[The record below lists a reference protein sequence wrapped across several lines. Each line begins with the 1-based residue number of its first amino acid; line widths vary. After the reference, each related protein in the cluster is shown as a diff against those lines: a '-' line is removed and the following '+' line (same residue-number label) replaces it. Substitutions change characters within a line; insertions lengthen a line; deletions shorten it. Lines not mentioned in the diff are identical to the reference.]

1 MAAGFDGSIRIDT
14 KLDAKG
20 VNTGLAG
27 ITKSLKTLGAAVGIV
42 FGVEALL
49 NFGKAAI
56 SVASDLEEVQ
66 NVVNVTFKEMSESIN
81 GFADTAL
88 KQFGL
93 SELSAKKYTSTMGA
107 MLKSSGFG
115 TKAAAEMSIEMA
127 KLTAD
132 MASFYNLDT
141 DTAFEKIRSG
151 ISGETEPLKA
161 LGINLN
167 VANLEAFALS
177 QGITKSYNAM
187 SQSEQVMLR
196 YNYLLNA
203 SADAQGDFARNSG
216 TWANQV
222 KMLTEKWKEFSAL
235 IGKALIEFLLPVVEF
250 LNKTLDILIGITKE
264 IGKIYTLLTG
274 KEVVVEANNA
284 IVGSAEDAAESE
296 SDLSDSIKNAGK
308 EAKKALA
315 PFDELNVLQNNLGDG
330 IGGTGDSNF
339 GTIFDT
345 KLVSDGL
352 ITAWKKTEDEGDE
365 FYAWYTNWLTAL
377 RSAALI
383 PIPSPMFEPL
393 QSPIYRPEWGL
404 VPPLVP
410 LPDFPKLKEPI
421 YDPQWGLVPPL
432 IPEPIFPS
440 LEVPIFE
447 PVWGLEYPALQP
459 LAIPALD
466 MSGYME
472 SLGAIRLRTLE
483 GWEAI
488 GQITGV
494 AVSVIGQVI
503 KEKGQEITKG
513 LKTGWETIESN
524 YAKHKENIGILTSG
538 IASVLVLNMNQG
550 LSVFGA
556 NVNNALTAVQGGM
569 QAFGKN
575 VGSIAAGTAT
585 AFANNI
591 SEGFRVTSQ
600 NLVTFANSMGSN
612 LKTFGVGVLATAAET
627 AKGFVNNMVSGFV
640 AVWNNFKNLM
650 SGIGEKLSGWYSE
663 HKQLVTTTAIV
674 GGVVG
679 LGALAVLAAPATVG
693 YAAAGMLALAAIPN
707 LKSPSIPRL
716 ATGAVIP
723 PNGEFLAVLGD
734 QRSGR
739 NLEAP
744 EGLIRKIVREESG
757 NSETVAL
764 LRELV
769 SAVREGKVLMV
780 DRQVLGKIVNKSQ
793 SDSFRM
799 AGSTII
805 PI

>member
-20 VNTGLAG
+20 VNSGLAG
-27 ITKSLKTLGAAVGIV
+27 ITKSLKSLGAAVGIA

-66 NVVNVTFKEMSESIN
+66 NVVNVTFKEMSDDIN
-81 GFADTAL
+81 NFADTAL

-93 SELSAKKYTSTMGA
+93 SELSAKKYTSTLGA
-107 MLKSSGFG
+107 MLKSSGLS

-132 MASFYNLDT
+132 MASFYNLST
-141 DTAFEKIRSG
+141 DEAFEKIRSG

-177 QGITKSYNAM
+177 QGITKSYDAM

-216 TWANQV
+216 SWANQV

-250 LNKTLDILIGITKE
+250 LNKALDILIGITKE
-264 IGKIYTLLTG
+264 IGRIYTLLTG

-284 IVGSAEDAAESE
+284 VVDSADAAAESE
-296 SDLSDSIKNAGK
+296 DDLSKSIKDAGK

-315 PFDELNVLQNNLGDG
+315 PFDELNVLQNSLGG
-330 IGGTGDSNF
+330 GISIGGVAGNNL
-339 GTIFDT
+339 GTIFST

-352 ITAWKKTEDEGDE
+352 ITAWKKVEDDGDK
-365 FYAWYTNWLTAL
+365 FYLWYTNWLTGL
-377 RSAALI
+377 RNAALI
-383 PIPSPMFEPL
+383 PIPAPIFKPL
-393 QSPIYRPEWGL
+393 QSPIYRPDWGL

-421 YDPQWGLVPPL
+421 YDP
-432 IPEPIFPS
+432 
-440 LEVPIFE
+440 
-447 PVWGLEYPALQP
+447 VWGLEYPVLQP
-459 LAIPALD
+459 LTVPALD
-466 MSGYME
+466 MAEYVV
-472 SLGAIRLRTLE
+472 SLQTLKLSTVNI
-483 GWEAI
+483 WEAI
-488 GQITGV
+488 ELNTGTL
-494 AVSVIGQVI
+494 VSEIGKMIEEGYQGI
-503 KEKGQEITKG
+503 MEG
-513 LKTGWETIESN
+513 LNANWEAIEEN
-524 YAKHKENIGILTSG
+524 YLKHKENMGAITSG
-538 IASVLVLNMNQG
+538 IASVLVQNLNEG
-550 LSVFGA
+550 LSTLGS
-556 NVNNALTAVQGGM
+556 NINSTILTVQESL
-569 QAFGKN
+569 QAFGGN
-575 VGSIAAGTAT
+575 VGTIAAETARV
-585 AFANNI
+585 FANNI
-591 SEGFRVTSQ
+591 SEGFKVTSQ
-600 NLVTFANSMGSN
+600 NFVTFATSLGDN
-612 LKTFGVGVLATAAET
+612 LKAFGEGMLETAAET

-650 SGIGEKLSGWYSE
+650 GSIGKSISGWYSE
-663 HKQLVTTTAIV
+663 NKQLITTTAIV

-693 YAAAGMLALAAIPN
+693 YAAAGMLALATIPN

-744 EGLIRKIVREESG
+744 EGLIRQILREELAAMG
-757 NSETVAL
+757 GAQTDITVNFTGTMAQFVRAL
-764 LRELV
+764 GPEITREERRRGTNLI
-769 SAVREGKVLMV
+769 
-780 DRQVLGKIVNKSQ
+780 LGG
-793 SDSFRM
+793 DL
-799 AGSTII
+799 
-805 PI
+805 

>member
-1 MAAGFDGSIRIDT
+1 MRLGGGAVAAGFDGSIRIDT
-14 KLDAKG
+14 RLDAKG

-27 ITKSLKTLGAAVGIV
+27 ITKSLKTLGAAVGIA

-56 SVASDLEEVQ
+56 AVASDLEEVQ
-66 NVVNVTFKEMSESIN
+66 NVVDVTFKEMSESIN
-81 GFADTAL
+81 DFADTAL

-151 ISGETEPLKA
+151 ISGETEPLKQ

-196 YNYLLNA
+196 YNYLLKS

-250 LNKTLDILIGITKE
+250 LNKALDILIGITKE

-284 IVGSAEDAAESE
+284 VVDSADAAAESE
-296 SDLSDSIKNAGK
+296 DDLSKSIKDAGK

-315 PFDELNVLQNNLGDG
+315 PFDELNVLQNSLGGG
-330 IGGTGDSNF
+330 IGGVVGNNL
-339 GTIFDT
+339 GTVFNT

-365 FYAWYTNWLTAL
+365 FFAWYTNWLTSL
-377 RSAALI
+377 RQVALI
-383 PIPSPMFEPL
+383 PIPAPIFEPL
-393 QSPIYRPEWGL
+393 QSPIYRPDWGL

-421 YDPQWGLVPPL
+421 YDP
-432 IPEPIFPS
+432 
-440 LEVPIFE
+440 
-447 PVWGLEYPALQP
+447 VWGLEYPVLQP
-459 LAIPALD
+459 LTIPALD
-466 MSGYME
+466 MAEYVA
-472 SLGAIRLRTLE
+472 SLATLKLSTVKT
-483 GWEAI
+483 WEAI
-488 GQITGV
+488 KLNTGTL
-494 AVSVIGQVI
+494 VSGIG
-503 KEKGQEITKG
+503 K
-513 LKTGWETIESN
+513 TIEEGYQGIIDGLNTDWEVIEDN
-524 YAKHKENIGILTSG
+524 YLKHKENMGAITSG
-538 IASVLVLNMNQG
+538 IASVLVRNLNEG
-550 LSVFGA
+550 LSTLGSNINTSLANIQENLQTFG
-556 NVNNALTAVQGGM
+556 V
-569 QAFGKN
+569 N
-575 VGSIAAGTAT
+575 VGSISAETARV
-585 AFANNI
+585 FASNN
-591 SEGFRVTSQ
+591 SEGYRVTSQ
-600 NLVTFANSMGSN
+600 NFATFATSMGDN
-612 LKTFGVGVLATAAET
+612 LKAFGKGMLATAAET
-627 AKGFVNNMVSGFV
+627 AAGFVNNLVSGFV
-640 AVWNNFKNLM
+640 AVWNNFKDLM
-650 SGIGEKLSGWYSE
+650 SGMGKKVSGWYSE
-663 HKQLVTTTAIV
+663 NKKLITTTAIV
-674 GGVVG
+674 TGAIG

-693 YAAAGMLALAAIPN
+693 YAAAGMLALATIPN
-707 LKSPSIPRL
+707 LKIPSIPRL

-780 DRQVLGKIVNKSQ
+780 DRQVLGKVVNKSQ